1 MTGLGYHGHGHSF
14 RNGDVPGSG
23 RTEALQRGA
32 RRRMV
37 LGDTVGKNGVTWG
50 GGAAPLFVK
59 AGELFKDG
67 ELDEKPKSELPS
79 LCSPTRAHV

>member
-1 MTGLGYHGHGHSF
+1 MTGLGFHGKGHAF
-14 RNGDVPGSG
+14 KNAELPGSAKSAG
-23 RTEALQRGA
+23 APGA
-32 RRRMV
+32 RTRMV

-67 ELDEKPKSELPS
+67 ELDEKPKSELDS
-79 LCSPTRAHV
+79 Q